1 MRYSSIVKWQYWTAI
16 ILLLVLSIHLIFRIL
31 PGSYEKSLE
40 YNQVRENYGNN
51 LYVATLI
58 ILLFAALFHGFN
70 GLRVILYELSPRL
83 GRIATPIILA
93 LGVVFAILGLLTIA
107 GIYIFP

>member
-31 PGSYEKSLE
+31 PGSYDKSLE

-51 LYVATLI
+51 LYVVTLTV
-58 ILLFAALFHGFN
+58 LLFVALFHGFN
-70 GLRVILYELSPRL
+70 GLRVILYEFSPRL